1 MIWQEYSQILTQ
13 KNLQSK
19 FKRNDAKMSAFYDQK
34 HFNSFDGTLVACVA
48 SNYSIIYKHVA
59 T

>member
-1 MIWQEYSQILTQ
+1 
-13 KNLQSK
+13 
-19 FKRNDAKMSAFYDQK
+19 MSVFYDQK
-34 HFNSFDGTLVACVA
+34 HYFNSFDGALVACVA